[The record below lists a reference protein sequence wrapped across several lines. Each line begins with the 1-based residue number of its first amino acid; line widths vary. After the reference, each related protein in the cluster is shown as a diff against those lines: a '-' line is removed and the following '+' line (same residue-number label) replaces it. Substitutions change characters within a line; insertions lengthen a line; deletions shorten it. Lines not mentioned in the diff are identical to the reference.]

1 MAAWSLDARIPIHL
15 LKPGETPAPGMALLA
30 EAPAE
35 VSATAMALF
44 SLTGAHVPACACCGV
59 RGPVAEALDRLF
71 LGRVRGTLPWFSAIA
86 ALPQSA
92 EAAEAIRQTLR
103 EDQASFARFRLL
115 ASNERK

>member
-1 MAAWSLDARIPIHL
+1 MAAWSLDARIPLHL
-15 LKPGETPAPGMALLA
+15 LRPGETPAPGMALLA

-92 EAAEAIRQTLR
+92 EAAEAICNTLR
-103 EDQASFARFRLL
+103 DDAASSARFRLVPQ
-115 ASNERK
+115 A

>member
-1 MAAWSLDARIPIHL
+1 MAAWSLDARIPLHL
-15 LKPGETPAPGMALLA
+15 LRPGETPAPGMALLA

-71 LGRVRGTLPWFSAIA
+71 LGRVRGEFPWFTAIA

-103 EDQASFARFRLL
+103 DDAASSARFRL
-115 ASNERK
+115 AN

>member
-15 LKPGETPAPGMALLA
+15 LKPGETPAPGMAVLA

-35 VSATAMALF
+35 VSAPAMALF
-44 SLTGAHVPACACCGV
+44 SLSGAHVPACTCCGV

-71 LGRVRGTLPWFSAIA
+71 LGRVRGALPWFTAIA

-92 EAAEAIRQTLR
+92 EAAEAIRKTLR
-103 EDQASFARFRLL
+103 DDPASSARFRL
-115 ASNERK
+115 AA